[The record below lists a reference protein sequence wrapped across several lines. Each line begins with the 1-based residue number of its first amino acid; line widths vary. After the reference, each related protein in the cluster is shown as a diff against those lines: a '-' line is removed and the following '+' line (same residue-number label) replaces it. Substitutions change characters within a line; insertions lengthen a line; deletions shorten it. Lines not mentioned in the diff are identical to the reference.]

1 VAVRKRSRHSFAMD
15 DVMTLCVEL
24 LYASPFELK
33 ILDWSETA
41 GRLANSEKSIDFDK
55 EGIFDPNLRSVS
67 YSPFVGQIRG

>member
-1 VAVRKRSRHSFAMD
+1 MD

-41 GRLANSEKSIDFDK
+41 GRLANSEKSIDFEK
-55 EGIFDPNLRSVS
+55 KGFSIHIFEV
-67 YSPFVGQIRG
+67 